1 MIIRRSLTAAAM
13 AMGLAST
20 AFADVAWA
28 EVAAAATAAG
38 PVAKIKQGALRGT
51 MVEGVET
58 FLGIP
63 YAAPPVGDLRWR
75 PPAPGASWTGERD
88 AAKPGASCQPARD
101 GTAIEDCL
109 FANVTRPAG
118 AKPGAK
124 LPVYVWIH
132 GGGFTIGSA
141 PAAFGAQTD
150 GIQFAK
156 EGIVTVSI
164 SYRLGRAGWFA
175 HPALCKEGPCGN
187 YGLMDQI
194 AALKWVKANIAR
206 FGGNPNDITI
216 GGESAGGVSVL
227 ELMLAPDARGL
238 FQKAIGES
246 SFGRAEPRSM
256 AEAQASGLKAAE
268 AAGVK
273 GEDAAAAAALRKV
286 ALSAMPYTEPFVSR
300 AGPIVDGRYVLG
312 GIAEGFAAG
321 KQAKTPLLI
330 GGNSYEASLFRP
342 SPASVDALPADQKA
356 AALAAFDPKNA
367 GDKQRV
373 ANDMATRQFITE
385 PDRAISRAQA
395 KAGQPVYTYYFSYVT
410 PAARTTGPGVWGAA
424 HTAEIKFA
432 FAGPKQQFAAADL
445 PLAKAVNAYWAAFIK
460 TGNPGAAGGPAWP
473 KFAPSETFMEFG
485 ADGPVAQDHFLKAQL
500 DWQEARVKA
509 GTSASPHEAPK

>member
-1 MIIRRSLTAAAM
+1 MTIRRSLTAAAV
-13 AMGLAST
+13 AMGLIST
-20 AFADVAWA
+20 TFPG
-28 EVAAAATAAG
+28 VAAAEAPAATVAAG
-38 PVAKIKQGALRGT
+38 PTAKIKQGALRGAN
-51 MVEGVET
+51 VEGVET

-63 YAAPPVGDLRWR
+63 YVAPPVGDLRWR
-75 PPAPGASWTGERD
+75 PPAAAAGWTGER
-88 AAKPGASCQPARD
+88 AATKAGPSCQPARD

-118 AKPGAK
+118 AKPGQK

-132 GGGFTIGSA
+132 GGAFTIGSA

-194 AALKWVKANIAR
+194 AALKWVKANIAS
-206 FGGNPNDITI
+206 FGGDPNNITI

-227 ELMLAPDARGL
+227 ELMLAPGARGL

-256 AEAQASGLKAAE
+256 AEAQALGLKAAE
-268 AAGVK
+268 TAGVK

-300 AGPIVDGRYVLG
+300 AGPIVDGRNVLG
-312 GIAEGFAAG
+312 GIAQGFAAG
-321 KQAKTPLLI
+321 KQARVPLLI

-342 SPASVDALPADQKA
+342 APASVDALPADQKA
-356 AALAAFDPKNA
+356 AALAAFDPKNS
-367 GDKQRV
+367 GDKQRI

-385 PDRAISRAQA
+385 PDRAISRAQS
-395 KAGQPVYTYYFSYVT
+395 KVGQPVFTYYFNYVT
-410 PAARTTGPGVWGAA
+410 PAERATAKGMWGAPHA
-424 HTAEIKFA
+424 AEIKFT
-432 FAGPKQQFAAADL
+432 FAGPKQQFAEADL
-445 PLAKAVNAYWAAFIK
+445 PVAKAVNAYWAAFIK
-460 TGNPGAAGGPAWP
+460 TGNPGAAGGPVWP
-473 KFAPSETFMEFG
+473 KFAPNETYMEFS
-485 ADGPVAQDHFLKAQL
+485 ADGPQAQDHFLKTQL

-509 GTSASPHEAPK
+509 GESASPHAAPN